1 MESAIFQCFNCS
13 SSYDLDSHI
22 PVIPDC
28 GDEICL
34 DCYQNKLPKKEN
46 GTYGCCFHNDHVT
59 EKKEE
64 PIQNRKVI
72 NMLKSMD
79 VLRLVCN
86 KHKELYCQYYCTQCD
101 NIYCHECLLHD
112 HQSHDQD
119 TLHKVNAANFK
130 EYLNFINPLLDDQL
144 ERITRLKAKV
154 NTHIEKSQILSTKD
168 FIAMINQTKMLLK
181 DFVQLN
187 DIPKLSI
194 TYYQIK
200 DSKDE
205 TQMDQTKEP
214 EEDITEINICEI
226 NRQQNNTYQCI
237 QDQASQ
243 YAGYYKHYLQLVNNE
258 LQKVNNS
265 TIRKYMKDWNKAEL
279 NLLYQGSRDG
289 FTAFKFHQLCDN
301 KGATIAFVLSEFG
314 KTFGGYTSVPW
325 TSPASGVFKE
335 DRQAFFIWRW
345 A

>member
-1 MESAIFQCFNCS
+1 MELMDAVFTMIMQ
-13 SSYDLDSHI
+13 
-22 PVIPDC
+22 
-28 GDEICL
+28 
-34 DCYQNKLPKKEN
+34 QKK
-46 GTYGCCFHNDHVT
+46 
-59 EKKEE
+59 KKS
-64 PIQNRKVI
+64 Q
-72 NMLKSMD
+72 
-79 VLRLVCN
+79 
-86 KHKELYCQYYCTQCD
+86 
-101 NIYCHECLLHD
+101 
-112 HQSHDQD
+112 
-119 TLHKVNAANFK
+119 FK
-130 EYLNFINPLLDDQL
+130 
-144 ERITRLKAKV
+144 
-154 NTHIEKSQILSTKD
+154 IEKSLTCQSLWMSSDQCVISTKNYTVNITAHNAITYIVTSVYYMTTNPMIKILYISQYSYRKILNSLYQD

-258 LQKVNNS
+258 IQKVNNS

-279 NLLYQGSRDG
+279 KLLYQGSRDG

-301 KGATIAFVLSEFG
+301 KGATISFVLSEFG

-325 TSPASGVFKE
+325 TSAGVYKE
-335 DRQAFFIWRW
+335 DRQAFLFQLNQRSIHPIENNFQY
-345 A
+345 AVNHHPSYHLIFGGGHDLILYNQ